1 MTSAIDLLSR
11 AKAFLL
17 DFDGPI
23 AALMPPPLNGL
34 AAVQARRPLS
44 ALEIPL
50 EIENSSDHLAVLRW
64 ARLNA
69 NDEISL
75 AVEAACTE
83 VEIDAAGSCDPSSTG
98 ARLFELALE
107 LGIPIAVVSNNSTR
121 AVSRFLARMHWLD
134 QVDVLACRTPETVD
148 LIKPSPHLLH
158 LAADAL
164 RIPIE
169 DTVFVG
175 DSVSDVAAAK
185 AAGCPV
191 LGLAKHRRR
200 RTELGDAGADLVIPL
215 GSLGLV
221 EH

>member
-11 AKAFLL
+11 AQAFLL

-23 AALMPPPLNGL
+23 AALMPPPANEL
-34 AAVQARRPLS
+34 AAREARRPLMGVD
-44 ALEIPL
+44 LPL
-50 EIENSSDHLAVLRW
+50 EIKSTSDHLAVLRW

-69 NDEISL
+69 SDAISL

-83 VEIDAAGSCDPSSTG
+83 IEIEAAGKCDPSPTG
-98 ARLFELALE
+98 ARLFELASD
-107 LGIPIAVVSNNSTR
+107 LGLPIAVVSNNSTLSVH
-121 AVSRFLARMHWLD
+121 AFLDRVGWLN

-148 LIKPSPHLLH
+148 LIKPSPHLLRV
-158 LAADAL
+158 AADAL

-175 DSVSDVAAAK
+175 DSVSDVTASK

-191 LGLAKHRRR
+191 LGVAKNEARRLELLEGGADVVVR
-200 RTELGDAGADLVIPL
+200 LDAAELG
-215 GSLGLV
+215 
-221 EH
+221 